1 MAGPPCS
8 DPGARDFPNRFDQ
21 AVPIEGQ
28 SQTVGCIFLRDVDT
42 FVVTP
47 PPAKGG
53 QIIRFS
59 LRGQNRMAPIIRLF
73 DADRKKL
80 AEFGAPATG
89 EARGWVHA
97 AGGKPI
103 YVEVYE
109 DVGITDTYVLTL
121 TTEPL
126 PDAGEPNGEMA
137 KATPLRE
144 GGSVTAFMSEV
155 ANDPIALSDW
165 YRIDVTHAGPVTID
179 VDMSPGVA
187 PQIDVFDND
196 RKHVG
201 GRFGDRGER
210 IHVSMNLHR
219 GVYFAKVGSFFG
231 ISSAGA
237 CDLAARLT
245 KPYTISIH

>member
-8 DPGARDFPNRFDQ
+8 DPGPRDFPSRFDQ
-21 AVPIEGQ
+21 AVPIEAQ

-80 AEFGAPATG
+80 AELTAPATG

-97 AGGKPI
+97 AGEKPI
-103 YVEVYE
+103 YVEVDE
-109 DVGITDTYVLTL
+109 DVGITDTYTLTL
-121 TTEPL
+121 TTAPL
-126 PDAGEPNGEMA
+126 PDEGEPNGEMA

-155 ANDPIALSDW
+155 ANDPVALNDW

-187 PQIDVFDND
+187 PQIDVFDDD
-196 RKHVG
+196 RKRVG

-231 ISSAGA
+231 MSSAGA
-237 CDLAARLT
+237 GELAARLT
-245 KPYTISIH
+245 KPYTISVH